1 MKLEKINRKLGWAVL
16 ISGITLALLAGVFTL
31 MAGNGTVLLVSGLG
45 IVAAQ
50 AGRVAL
56 RENQPAARVPNERL
70 CDLVAA

>member
-31 MAGNGTVLLVSGLG
+31 MAGNATVLLVSGLG

-50 AGRVAL
+50 TGRVAL
-56 RENQPAARVPNERL
+56 RENPPVTKVPNERL
-70 CDLVAA
+70 RDLVAA

>member
-16 ISGITLALLAGVFTL
+16 ISGITLALMAGVFTL
-31 MAGNGTVLLVSGLG
+31 LAGNATVLLVSGLG

-56 RENQPAARVPNERL
+56 RENPPVTRVPNERL
-70 CDLVAA
+70 RDLVAA

>member
-16 ISGITLALLAGVFTL
+16 ISGIALALLAGVFTL
-31 MAGNGTVLLVSGLG
+31 MAGNATVLLVSGLG

-56 RENQPAARVPNERL
+56 RENPPVTQVPNERL
-70 CDLVAA
+70 RDLVAA

>member
-1 MKLEKINRKLGWAVL
+1 MTLEKINRKLGWAVL

-31 MAGNGTVLLVSGLG
+31 MAGNATVLLVSALG

-56 RENQPAARVPNERL
+56 RENQPVARVANERL
-70 CDLVAA
+70 SDLVAA

>member
-16 ISGITLALLAGVFTL
+16 ISGMTLALMAGVFTL
-31 MAGNGTVLLVSGLG
+31 MAGNGTVLLVSALG

-56 RENQPAARVPNERL
+56 RENQPASKIPNERL
-70 CDLVAA
+70 RDLVAA